1 MTVYT
6 ELKVVGLKDALKEVQ
21 KIDKKLRRQFTRDY
35 KQIVKPV
42 VDDAERAVKSIPDEP
57 MSGWGRSWD
66 PLNRPSTN
74 NRYAQDRRDFKIGR
88 LTKSVKRRLA
98 GGETFQ
104 GVLPWDTVAASKM
117 VKAAINTRAVKQY
130 AGRDVNLSV
139 FTIKFLGV
147 ANTIFATAGRS
158 STGSTESGRQM
169 IKVLRER
176 YGPPVRVLWPAYE
189 KHAEQVNKNIEV
201 LVERIMKAANRR
213 LVAER

>member
-1 MTVYT
+1 MTYHV
-6 ELKVVGLKDALKEVQ
+6 ELKVVGIKEALKEVQ
-21 KIDKKLRRQFTRDY
+21 SMDKKLRRQFTRDY

-42 VDDAERAVKSIPDEP
+42 VDDATNTVKDIPAEP

-66 PLNRPSTN
+66 PMNRPGTN
-74 NRYAQDRRDFKIGR
+74 SRYAQDRRDFNQGR
-88 LTKSVKRRLA
+88 FTKSVKRRLTD
-98 GGETFQ
+98 GETFQ
-104 GVLPWDTVAASKM
+104 GVLPWDTAAASKM

-158 STGSTESGRQM
+158 SSGSTKSGQQM
-169 IKVLRER
+169 IKVLKER

-189 KHAEQVNKNIEV
+189 KHADQVNKNIEV